1 MGTTKSPGPNFKWE
15 RGRSQK
21 IFHMEEDTQ
30 SKSKEIRGEL
40 SNWSQPLV
48 KAWRHMKA
56 WLIEERIADFV

>member
-1 MGTTKSPGPNFKWE
+1 MGKRKESENISH
-15 RGRSQK
+15 GRRHSIQVLQY
-21 IFHMEEDTQ
+21 M
-30 SKSKEIRGEL
+30 EIRGEL

>member
-1 MGTTKSPGPNFKWE
+1 MGKRKESENISH
-15 RGRSQK
+15 GRRHSIQVL
-21 IFHMEEDTQ
+21 Q
-30 SKSKEIRGEL
+30 YKEIRGEL